1 MACDFCC
8 ALAFPIQWGLCQ
20 RRQFD
25 YLRPESNKTRILY
38 YGAESGIMVYGGVFR
53 SISNH
58 KMYLGRITEAN
69 ECADGGV
76 ARQLL
81 YFYALKSV
89 PLAPISHYQSY
100 ECKICRVYYASR
112 VFVCV
117 WALKR
122 SRIYFIMCSHG
133 MFFIFEKEEEAR
145 SSIRMPTWAV

>member
-1 MACDFCC
+1 LLLVAARVRSAHVLNLPLVLVCIFDNFLHFLRRVIF
-8 ALAFPIQWGLCQ
+8 AAPLHFLFSGGHAR

-38 YGAESGIMVYGGVFR
+38 YGAGRAESGIMVYGGVFR

-69 ECADGGV
+69 ECADGGA

-100 ECKICRVYYASR
+100 ECKICRVLCVTC
-112 VFVCV
+112 VFV
-117 WALKR
+117 
-122 SRIYFIMCSHG
+122 
-133 MFFIFEKEEEAR
+133 
-145 SSIRMPTWAV
+145 